1 MCNPPQKSGLN
12 IGPLATTCLLV
23 CCGVI
28 SLAACSGRPPKKNQA
43 AEEPAQIYWPRP
55 PDQARFKYEWR
66 LKTVSDVQPPSKDDL
81 EKAMWTGQ
89 NPGDQVTFARPG
101 GLAASKGRIYVADG
115 QGAGVVVF
123 DVPRR
128 RVFKFGQ
135 RKPHVLTKPI
145 DVAIDGKDRVYVLDV
160 KLKKVLVFDSLG
172 LYLYEVGDAEAL
184 VHPAGVAVNQAGDRI
199 YVVDRGTPEGDDH
212 RIHVYDDKGQKQFEI
227 GPRGRAEG
235 KLNIPLDVALDQA
248 GQVYVAD
255 SGNFRIQK
263 FTADGKFLST
273 FGSVGNGI
281 GQFSRPRSIAIGPDD
296 NIYVSDGAFNN
307 VQIFNQQGQLLMPL
321 GGFGI
326 ERDMPGKFGLI
337 AGIAL
342 DETNRL
348 YVVDQYFNKVEVYRR
363 MP

>member
-1 MCNPPQKSGLN
+1 MRIPPQESRLN
-12 IGPLATTCLLV
+12 FRQLATTYLLV
-23 CCGVI
+23 GCSLL
-28 SLAACSGRPPKKNQA
+28 SLAACSGRPQKNSKDA
-43 AEEPAQIYWPRP
+43 EPAQIYWPRP
-55 PDQARFKYEWR
+55 PDKAQFKYEWR
-66 LKTVSDVQPPSKDDL
+66 LKTVADIQLPTKEDRERELMTGDKPSDH
-81 EKAMWTGQ
+81 
-89 NPGDQVTFARPG
+89 VTFSRPA

-115 QGAGVVVF
+115 QGAAVVVF

-135 RKPHVLTKPI
+135 RKPHDLVKPI
-145 DVAIDGKDRVYVLDV
+145 DVAIDGQDRVYVLDV
-160 KLKKVLVFDSLG
+160 KLKKVLVFDPVG
-172 LYLYEVGDAEAL
+172 LYLYEVGNAEAL
-184 VHPAGVAVNQAGDRI
+184 VHPAGVAVNKAGDRI
-199 YVVDRGTPEGDDH
+199 YIVDRGTPEGDDH
-212 RIHVYDDKGQKQFEI
+212 RVQVYDDKGQKQFEI
-227 GPRGRAEG
+227 GPRGHAEG
-235 KLNIPLDVALDQA
+235 QLNIPLDIALDQA

-263 FTADGKFLST
+263 FTADGKFLSA
-273 FGSVGNGI
+273 FGSVGNGL

-326 ERDMPGKFGLI
+326 DRDMPGKFGLI
-337 AGIAL
+337 AGVAL

-363 MP
+363 TP